1 MLPFVIVALHLLWGV
16 RTIRL
21 AMETTHAQH
30 FIISSLKGS
39 SMSTNHTSEHNY
51 GLIRWLT
58 YLMFMMFAMTSDSV
72 GEIIKEVKIEF
83 AVTNTQASLMHSLF
97 MIGIAFSGL
106 FLGFLADK
114 FGRKR
119 TLILGLGLFAL
130 SCYLFMFGSTFAFIL
145 SLVSL
150 SGLAVGV
157 FKTAALALIGDIS
170 RSTKEHTGTMNGAE
184 AFFGVGA
191 IIGPILVAWL
201 ITQGVHWT
209 WLYVFAGGLC
219 TLLICMAL
227 MVDYPQT
234 QLSKTQMQQNK
245 PTGFMDSLTLLKDP
259 YALGFSLGAFLYVA
273 AESAIYVWM
282 PSYLVCDASSVSDMY
297 SCYTSDVTQ
306 VVAVYAVSVFFALR
320 ALGRFVGIW
329 MMQHFEWT
337 KVLVLFSFL
346 IMLCFIVGLMAGPV
360 LAVFLFP
367 LSGIFMSVIYPT
379 FNSKGISCFEKRQHG
394 SVAGVILFFT
404 AAGAAAG
411 PFIMGVVSD
420 AYGGEAKY
428 GFVVATGFSILL
440 FLGLLYNAI
449 FKPTRAR
456 LAMIERLEYGE
467 KTS

>member
-1 MLPFVIVALHLLWGV
+1 
-16 RTIRL
+16 
-21 AMETTHAQH
+21 
-30 FIISSLKGS
+30 
-39 SMSTNHTSEHNY
+39 MSTNQTSEHNY

-114 FGRKR
+114 FGRKK
-119 TLILGLGLFAL
+119 TLILGLALFAI
-130 SCYLFMFGSTFAFIL
+130 SCYLFMVGSTFAFIL
-145 SLVSL
+145 SLVTL

-209 WLYVFAGGLC
+209 WLYVIAGGLC
-219 TLLICMAL
+219 TVLICMAL
-227 MVDYPQT
+227 MVEYPE
-234 QLSKTQMQQNK
+234 SKAIKEK
-245 PTGFMDSLTLLKDP
+245 PTSLVDSLKLLKDP
-259 YALGFSLGAFLYVA
+259 YALGFSIGAFLYVA

-282 PSYLVCDASSVSDMY
+282 PSYLICDANSASDIY
-297 SCYTSDVTQ
+297 SCYANESTQ
-306 VVAVYAVSVFFALR
+306 TLAIYAVSVFFALR
-320 ALGRFVGIW
+320 AVGRFVGIW

-337 KVLVLFSFL
+337 KVLLLFSFM
-346 IMLCFIVGLMAGPV
+346 IMMCFMVGLIAGQT

-420 AYGGEAKY
+420 ANGGDAKY

-449 FKPTRAR
+449 AQPTRER
-456 LAMIERLEYGE
+456 LAMIEKREYGVPQH
-467 KTS
+467 T

>member
-1 MLPFVIVALHLLWGV
+1 
-16 RTIRL
+16 
-21 AMETTHAQH
+21 
-30 FIISSLKGS
+30 
-39 SMSTNHTSEHNY
+39 
-51 GLIRWLT
+51 
-58 YLMFMMFAMTSDSV
+58 MFMMFAMTSDSV

-114 FGRKR
+114 FGRKK
-119 TLILGLGLFAL
+119 TLILGLALFAI
-130 SCYLFMFGSTFAFIL
+130 SCYLFMVGSTFAFIL
-145 SLVSL
+145 SLVTL

-209 WLYVFAGGLC
+209 WLYVIAGGLC
-219 TLLICMAL
+219 TVLICMAL
-227 MVDYPQT
+227 MVEYPE
-234 QLSKTQMQQNK
+234 SKAIKEK
-245 PTGFMDSLTLLKDP
+245 PTSLVDSLKLLKDP
-259 YALGFSLGAFLYVA
+259 YALGFSIGAFLYVA

-282 PSYLVCDASSVSDMY
+282 PSYLICDANSASDIY
-297 SCYTSDVTQ
+297 SCYANESTQ
-306 VVAVYAVSVFFALR
+306 TLAIYAVSVFFALR
-320 ALGRFVGIW
+320 AVGRFVGIW

-337 KVLVLFSFL
+337 KVLLLFSFM
-346 IMLCFIVGLMAGPV
+346 IMMCFVVGLIAGQT

-420 AYGGEAKY
+420 ANGGDAKY

-449 FKPTRAR
+449 AQPTRER
-456 LAMIERLEYGE
+456 LAMIEKREYGVPQH
-467 KTS
+467 T

>member
-1 MLPFVIVALHLLWGV
+1 
-16 RTIRL
+16 
-21 AMETTHAQH
+21 
-30 FIISSLKGS
+30 
-39 SMSTNHTSEHNY
+39 MSTNQTSEHNY

-114 FGRKR
+114 FGRKK
-119 TLILGLGLFAL
+119 TLILGLALFAI
-130 SCYLFMFGSTFAFIL
+130 SCYLFMVGSTFAFIL
-145 SLVSL
+145 SLVTL

-209 WLYVFAGGLC
+209 WLYVIAGGLC
-219 TLLICMAL
+219 TVLICMAL
-227 MVDYPQT
+227 MVEYPQ
-234 QLSKTQMQQNK
+234 SKAIKEK
-245 PTGFMDSLTLLKDP
+245 PTNLVDSLKLLKDP
-259 YALGFSLGAFLYVA
+259 YALGFSFGAFLYVA

-282 PSYLVCDASSVSDMY
+282 PSYLICDANSASDIY
-297 SCYTSDVTQ
+297 SCYANESTQ
-306 VVAVYAVSVFFALR
+306 TLAIYAVSVFFALR
-320 ALGRFVGIW
+320 AVGRFVGIW

-337 KVLVLFSFL
+337 KVLLLFSFM
-346 IMLCFIVGLMAGPV
+346 IMMCFVVGLIAGQT

-420 AYGGEAKY
+420 ANGGDAKY
-428 GFVVATGFSILL
+428 GFGVATGFSILL

-449 FKPTRAR
+449 AQPTRER
-456 LAMIERLEYGE
+456 LAMIEKREYGVPQH
-467 KTS
+467 T

>member
-1 MLPFVIVALHLLWGV
+1 
-16 RTIRL
+16 
-21 AMETTHAQH
+21 
-30 FIISSLKGS
+30 
-39 SMSTNHTSEHNY
+39 
-51 GLIRWLT
+51 
-58 YLMFMMFAMTSDSV
+58 MFMMFAMTSDSV
-72 GEIIKEVKIEF
+72 GEIIKEVKVEF

-114 FGRKR
+114 FGRKK
-119 TLILGLGLFAL
+119 TLILGLALFAI
-130 SCYLFMFGSTFAFIL
+130 SCYLFMVGSTFAFIL
-145 SLVSL
+145 SLVTL

-209 WLYVFAGGLC
+209 WLYVIAGGLC
-219 TLLICMAL
+219 TVLICMAL
-227 MVDYPQT
+227 MVEYPE
-234 QLSKTQMQQNK
+234 SKAIKEK
-245 PTGFMDSLTLLKDP
+245 PTNLVDCLKLLKDP
-259 YALGFSLGAFLYVA
+259 YALGFSFGAFLYVA

-282 PSYLVCDASSVSDMY
+282 PSYLICDANSASDIY
-297 SCYTSDVTQ
+297 SCYANESTQ
-306 VVAVYAVSVFFALR
+306 TLAIYAVSVFFALR
-320 ALGRFVGIW
+320 AVGRFVGIW

-337 KVLVLFSFL
+337 KVLLLFSFM
-346 IMLCFIVGLMAGPV
+346 IMMCFVVGLIAGQT

-420 AYGGEAKY
+420 ANGGDAKY
-428 GFVVATGFSILL
+428 GFVVATGFSIL
-440 FLGLLYNAI
+440 
-449 FKPTRAR
+449 
-456 LAMIERLEYGE
+456 
-467 KTS
+467 

>member
-1 MLPFVIVALHLLWGV
+1 
-16 RTIRL
+16 
-21 AMETTHAQH
+21 
-30 FIISSLKGS
+30 
-39 SMSTNHTSEHNY
+39 MSTNQTSEHNY
-51 GLIRWLT
+51 VLIRWLT

-114 FGRKR
+114 FGRKK
-119 TLILGLGLFAL
+119 TLILGLALFAI
-130 SCYLFMFGSTFAFIL
+130 SCYLFMVGSTFAFIL
-145 SLVSL
+145 SLVTL

-209 WLYVFAGGLC
+209 WLYVIAGGLC
-219 TLLICMAL
+219 TVLICMAL
-227 MVDYPQT
+227 MVEYPE
-234 QLSKTQMQQNK
+234 SKAIKEK
-245 PTGFMDSLTLLKDP
+245 PTSLVDSLKLLKDP
-259 YALGFSLGAFLYVA
+259 YALGFSIGAFLYVA

-282 PSYLVCDASSVSDMY
+282 PSYLICDANSASDIY
-297 SCYTSDVTQ
+297 SCYANESTQ
-306 VVAVYAVSVFFALR
+306 TLAIYAVSVFFALR
-320 ALGRFVGIW
+320 AVGRFVGIW

-337 KVLVLFSFL
+337 KVLLLFSFM
-346 IMLCFIVGLMAGPV
+346 IMMCFMVGLIAGQT

-420 AYGGEAKY
+420 ANGGDAKY

-449 FKPTRAR
+449 AQPTRER
-456 LAMIERLEYGE
+456 LAMIEKREYGVPQH
-467 KTS
+467 T